1 MASAIV
7 PAPIA
12 AAVVPAMPSSRI
24 RDGMRRRKPGCQ
36 REHRRGPDDAV
47 FRPDHAHVL
56 REPVTPMHLTV
67 GLWQDCG
74 LHSGKSQFTMT
85 GLAATSGALV
95 RRITV
100 RPIGVTSLDF
110 YLR

>member
-1 MASAIV
+1 
-7 PAPIA
+7 
-12 AAVVPAMPSSRI
+12 
-24 RDGMRRRKPGCQ
+24 
-36 REHRRGPDDAV
+36 
-47 FRPDHAHVL
+47 
-56 REPVTPMHLTV
+56 
-67 GLWQDCG
+67 
-74 LHSGKSQFTMT
+74 MT